1 MAPTTQTGIAYA
13 KEPNGRSQ
21 MSKCLDTVTDDM
33 TAEEEVAKE
42 TDTVTSNRE
51 AAQAAVSQLQQRKPP
66 AWLKQLRQF
75 ISGYHSKREWLLLGE
90 RVFSHPRYAVVVM
103 AALALCFFERYLFVL
118 LPMALF
124 FTTEWCMRF
133 WLQKERGFRNKLE
146 LTFLIL
152 DGIATISMYFS
163 IFMPVS
169 ILEQGIYL
177 RVTRLFRGMY
187 MLRMLRIFRFL
198 TFDAMVFSLP
208 LAMGTIAISA
218 IAWGVPSMALYLGI
232 ILLMETAYRAYSI
245 HRVLPQGKRRKLE
258 LFFIPLDVFAAFAV
272 MGFIPELSTTWVLL
286 RLARFLIVLNPL
298 GRIAEAA
305 KRVLVLPEIKQEGSM
320 LAGLFVAYMIIG
332 SIAMWFIYPHMDM
345 NSDNLVDDTDYTA
358 YQVLLYVFRLMI
370 DPGAAPAHAF
380 SPLVAVV
387 TVILVISGVFFF
399 ALVVSLGSN
408 VMKYMLD
415 ELANSSLSAREH
427 ILFMGHNEQALPIL
441 HKVGQLCARMQHS
454 FPSVWVFHG
463 KALAGAGQVGGW
475 LSVREVMTGTRNV
488 VEQFKIT
495 GVRQLVMF
503 LQKQHQPKPAEV
515 ADMHH
520 LARELNVDG
529 LLISDSAMPESLSE
543 VYTGS
548 LGMKAVDSASV
559 RARML
564 YQMHHCSQMPELG
577 MQMFDVVSGESGLN
591 AMLWSFEIQHTSAG
605 AMIEHKDKKMLLE
618 AWLTNCFEEGLNI
631 LAARRHDGSYIL
643 FSDLMH
649 VSHDESFEVII
660 VLGRDK
666 LLWSGIMSQS
676 FNLGE
681 REHINQLQ
689 AFTWPETWDL
699 SMMFLGWHPGLP
711 SMIEEMAERHHK
723 LTCHVF
729 STCPPDDLT
738 MQAEALANVESKVNE
753 AKVCALKVDVHAW
766 DGLDAAV
773 LEAKLRGCKVMM
785 FYPEK
790 REDASEDSLLELW
803 LHEVGTMLTK
813 RKEKTKWWSPPK
825 LMILPRDGDYIAD
838 FVDAAQQ
845 YPLLDIRVGSPDAFH
860 DIFMA
865 RQLLTQA
872 RKTQYPEEALTD
884 GYVYEFMDDMLGDAV
899 LVEDIASTRL
909 LEEGK
914 QAGWDGVY
922 REALRRGWM
931 LMAYLKS
938 DMGGGR
944 TMFSTLDHL
953 FPLHAG
959 KVGQMTLLAGSPV
972 MEMDVP
978 QQTVSLFFCRRGVLN
993 NDDINNDVQEDVQ
1006 EEIKEEKVAPEAVS
1020 NESKDVEEHDT
1031 KILEA
1036 TTNVSEKI
1044 IPKEEDNLSSTVEE
1058 STEISL
1064 KEEAAVTHD
1073 DAVQGEVMSES
1084 VWPKQAD
1091 KRLLRVLQKQVEGS
1105 VELLSSSS
1113 EDGLVKL
1120 MGILDMG
1127 VSAEVEAAIMDALT
1141 DLQNIDRV
1149 SQRLNNVKSC
1159 LDDWASA
1166 QPDSAGMVLWE
1177 EEVSKRY
1184 VMEEER
1190 VVLRGEL

>member
-1 MAPTTQTGIAYA
+1 
-13 KEPNGRSQ
+13 
-21 MSKCLDTVTDDM
+21 MSKRLDTVVEKVDEND
-33 TAEEEVAKE
+33 
-42 TDTVTSNRE
+42 SGRE
-51 AAQAAVSQLQQRKPP
+51 AVQFAVNKHQRHKQPV
-66 AWLKQLRQF
+66 WFKQLRQF
-75 ISGYHSKREWLLLGE
+75 ISGQHSKREWLLLGE
-90 RVFSHPRYAVVVM
+90 RVFSHPRYAMVVM
-103 AALALCFFERYLFVL
+103 VALALCFFERYLFIL

-152 DGIATISMYFS
+152 DGIATISLYFS
-163 IFMPVS
+163 IFMPAS
-169 ILEQGIYL
+169 ILEQGIYF
-177 RVTRLFRGMY
+177 RITRLFRGMY
-187 MLRMLRIFRFL
+187 MLRIFRFL
-198 TFDAMVFSLP
+198 SFDAMVFSLR
-208 LAMGTIAISA
+208 LAMGTIAVAA
-218 IAWGVPSMALYLGI
+218 IAWGVPSMALYFGI
-232 ILLMETAYRAYSI
+232 ILLMETAYRTYSI
-245 HRVLPQGKRRKLE
+245 YRVLSQGKHRKLE
-258 LFFIPLDVFAAFAV
+258 LFFIPLDMFAAFAV
-272 MGFIPELSTTWVLL
+272 TGFIPELSTTWVLL

-305 KRVLVLPEIKQEGSM
+305 KRVLILPEIQQEGSM

-345 NSDNLVDDTDYTA
+345 NSDNIIDDTDYAA

-370 DPGAAPAHAF
+370 DPGAAPTEAF
-380 SPLVAVV
+380 SPMIAVV
-387 TVILVISGVFFF
+387 TAILVISGIFFF

-415 ELANSSLSAREH
+415 ELANSPLSAREH

-454 FPSVWVFHG
+454 LPSVWVFHG
-463 KALAGAGQVGGW
+463 KALVGAGQVGGW
-475 LSVREVMTGTRNV
+475 LSVREVMTGARNV
-488 VEQFKIT
+488 VEKFKIT
-495 GVRQLVMF
+495 GVRQLVLF
-503 LQKQHQPKPAEV
+503 LQKQHQPEPAEV

-529 LLISDSAMPESLSE
+529 LLISDSTMPESLSKI
-543 VYTGS
+543 YTGS

-605 AMIEHKDKKMLLE
+605 AMIEHKDKKILLE
-618 AWLTNCFEEGLNI
+618 VWLTNCFEEGLNI

-649 VSHDESFEVII
+649 LAHDESFEVII

-676 FNLGE
+676 FSLGE
-681 REHINQLQ
+681 REHYNELQ

-711 SMIEEMAERHHK
+711 AMIEEMAERHHK

-729 STCPPDDLT
+729 STCPHDNLT
-738 MQAEALANVESKVNE
+738 IQGEALTHIEHKVNE
-753 AKVCALKVDVHAW
+753 ANTCALKVDVHAW
-766 DGLDAAV
+766 NGLDTAV
-773 LEAKLRGCKVMM
+773 LEAKLRGCKMM
-785 FYPEK
+785 ILYPEK
-790 REDASEDSLLELW
+790 REDAGEDSLLELW
-803 LHEVGTMLTK
+803 LHEVAAMLTE

-825 LMILPRDGDYIAD
+825 LMILPRNGDYIAD

-872 RKTQYPEEALTD
+872 RKTQYPEEAVTD

-899 LVEDIASTRL
+899 LVEDIASPRL

-931 LMAYLKS
+931 LMAYLKA
-938 DMGGGR
+938 DMSGGR
-944 TMFSTLDHL
+944 TMFSALDHL

-972 MEMDVP
+972 TEMDVP
-978 QQTVSLFFCRRGVLN
+978 QQTSSLFFCRRGVLN
-993 NDDINNDVQEDVQ
+993 NDDVQGEVKQDNKEESVATHTVAETSQDVQDIDTSDANANISVPSIAIPQ
-1006 EEIKEEKVAPEAVS
+1006 SEK
-1020 NESKDVEEHDT
+1020 NLTDGSKKNMQISV
-1031 KILEA
+1031 KEA
-1036 TTNVSEKI
+1036 TKV
-1044 IPKEEDNLSSTVEE
+1044 VC
-1058 STEISL
+1058 
-1064 KEEAAVTHD
+1064 D
-1073 DAVQGEVMSES
+1073 DAVQGEMMSES

-1091 KRLLRVLQKQVEGS
+1091 KRLLRVLQKQIEGS

-1113 EDGLVKL
+1113 EEGLVKL
-1120 MGILDMG
+1120 MGILGMG
-1127 VSAEVEAAIMDALT
+1127 VSPEVEAAIMDALA

-1159 LDDWASA
+1159 LDDWATA
-1166 QPDSAGMVLWE
+1166 QPDTTGLVLWE
-1177 EEVSKRY
+1177 EKVSKRY

-1190 VVLRGEL
+1190 LVLRGEL